1 LFFRREGVMTETES
15 SPMITVGKI
24 LIKIGHGLVI
34 TGALIGI
41 LLYGP
46 TDGWS
51 LAYLMGFVAL
61 ALIFYFVGAV
71 VENIWYRN
79 D

>member
-1 LFFRREGVMTETES
+1 MSETKS

-24 LIKIGHGLVI
+24 IMRIGHGLIIV
-34 TGALIGI
+34 GVLIGV
-41 LLYGP
+41 LFYSY

-61 ALIFYFVGAV
+61 ALFFYFVGAV
-71 VENIWYRN
+71 VENIWHR
-79 D
+79 DD